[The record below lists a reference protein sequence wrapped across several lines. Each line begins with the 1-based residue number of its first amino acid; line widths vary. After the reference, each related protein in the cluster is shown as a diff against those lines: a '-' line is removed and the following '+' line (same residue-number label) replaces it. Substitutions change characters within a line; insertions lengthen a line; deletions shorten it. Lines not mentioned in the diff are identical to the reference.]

1 MSMSLGGGSKSPRRA
16 EINVTPMIDV
26 LLVLIIIFM
35 VIQPSSSLGLNA
47 RIPQPPDEKASS
59 TAPPTDVVI
68 TVEGNKRVRLN
79 QEPLAIADLGIRLR
93 TLFAGADSRVIFIRA
108 DKGLNFE
115 EVAAVI
121 DIVKGA
127 GLNRTA
133 LMTQ

>member
-1 MSMSLGGGSKSPRRA
+1 MAMSLGRGRKA

-35 VIQPSSSLGLNA
+35 VIQPSNSLGLNA
-47 RIPQPPDEKASS
+47 RIPQPPDKSASS
-59 TAPPTDVVI
+59 DTPTTDVVI

-79 QEPLAIADLGIRLR
+79 QEPLAVEDLGIRLR
-93 TLFAGADSRVIFIRA
+93 ALFGGANSRVIFIRA
-108 DKGLNFE
+108 DKSLNFE
-115 EVAAVI
+115 EVAKVI

-133 LMTQ
+133 LMTE